1 MWKPSV
7 VILIIAAVLIM
18 ISGFVADRTL
28 AEQHL
33 PWRKLNPDVPPGF
46 ATKGQLLRLA
56 LSPSK
61 TCMDMARDTLSLK
74 SVPSKPHKPNR
85 TCGWNIA
92 RSVSGS
98 TSAELV
104 PTNTDMQC
112 PLSIGSYI
120 WMRELD
126 DLAQKHLGSD
136 ILNIHH
142 FGTYSC
148 RRQNGNSSGE
158 WSEHAFANAWDIT
171 AFELSD
177 GRMISIQKDWQGDN
191 KARKKF
197 LRAARNSACKI
208 FRVTL
213 SPDFNAAHHDHFHV
227 DMGPNRSC
235 R

>member
-1 MWKPSV
+1 MKPSGV
-7 VILIIAAVLIM
+7 IFIITAILIMVSSII
-18 ISGFVADRTL
+18 ADRTL
-28 AEQHL
+28 PQQHL
-33 PWRKLNPDVPPGF
+33 PWRQLSPEAPPGF

-61 TCMDMARDTLSLK
+61 TCMDMAHHTRALH
-74 SVPSKPHKPNR
+74 SVPSQPHKPNK

-98 TSAELV
+98 TAASLIPKNA
-104 PTNTDMQC
+104 DMQC

-126 DLAQKHLGSD
+126 TLALKHLGSD
-136 ILNIHH
+136 VMKIHH

-177 GRMISIQKDWQGDN
+177 GRMISIHKDWKGND

-197 LRAARNSACKI
+197 LRDARNAACKI

-227 DMGPNRSC
+227 DMGPNKSC